1 MLELA
6 LTGFLLL
13 QTASGSPNVLPP
25 TGATGGAT
33 AGTEEAQPTPT
44 PRATP
49 RGRRAGSPTPTPQP
63 TPTPTPR
70 PSNDLLV
77 VVNKS
82 DNSIS
87 VLDGSTGKLKW
98 TAPVETGP
106 HEAEVLSDGKTVA
119 VSDYGRTGAPGHM
132 VSFIELASGKVVGRV
147 DLGAG
152 ARPHG
157 LSALKDGRLLV
168 TAEGKKELV
177 VVDPKG

>member
-13 QTASGSPNVLPP
+13 QTASGSPNVVPP
-25 TGATGGAT
+25 TGT
-33 AGTEEAQPTPT
+33 AGGTASTEEAPPTPT

-49 RGRRAGSPTPTPQP
+49 RGRRGGSPTPTPEP

-70 PSNDLLV
+70 PSNALLS

-82 DNSIS
+82 HNPIP
-87 VLDGSTGKLKW
+87 VLDASTGKLKW

-119 VSDYGRTGAPGHM
+119 VSDYGRAGAPG
-132 VSFIELASGKVVGRV
+132 
-147 DLGAG
+147 
-152 ARPHG
+152 
-157 LSALKDGRLLV
+157 
-168 TAEGKKELV
+168 
-177 VVDPKG
+177 

>member
-25 TGATGGAT
+25 TGSTGGAT
-33 AGTEEAQPTPT
+33 GGTEEAQPTPPPTPT

-49 RGRRAGSPTPTPQP
+49 RGRRGGSPTPTPEP

-87 VLDGSTGKLKW
+87 VLDGSTGK
-98 TAPVETGP
+98 
-106 HEAEVLSDGKTVA
+106 
-119 VSDYGRTGAPGHM
+119 
-132 VSFIELASGKVVGRV
+132 
-147 DLGAG
+147 
-152 ARPHG
+152 
-157 LSALKDGRLLV
+157 
-168 TAEGKKELV
+168 
-177 VVDPKG
+177 